1 MSDTNTENSTL
12 QNLGGHAQYVKGAA
26 ESAIA
31 SVTGSSEWAAS
42 ADQDK
47 QAGVQTIRQAS
58 AAAAAAADGSPADG
72 TTTNA
77 DDSLAAKACPV
88 AGGGVG
94 QSVSS
99 Q

>member
-1 MSDTNTENSTL
+1 
-12 QNLGGHAQYVKGAA
+12 
-26 ESAIA
+26 SAIA

-47 QAGVQTIRQAS
+47 QAGVQTIRQASS

>member
-58 AAAAAAADGSPADG
+58 AAAADGSPADG